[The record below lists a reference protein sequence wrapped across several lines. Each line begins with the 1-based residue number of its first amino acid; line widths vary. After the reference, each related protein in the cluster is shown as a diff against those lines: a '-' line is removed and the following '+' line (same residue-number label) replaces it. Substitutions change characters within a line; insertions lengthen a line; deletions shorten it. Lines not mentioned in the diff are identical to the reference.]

1 MTARKLL
8 ERYVEAKVRRAPSA
22 WRTSAVVPDASGNL
36 LDALQRHLPYPWL
49 KPPELAVDIDRLLAR
64 SSSFDFLYPFREPVA
79 VSD

>member
-1 MTARKLL
+1 
-8 ERYVEAKVRRAPSA
+8 
-22 WRTSAVVPDASGNL
+22 VVPDASGNL

-49 KPPELAVDIDRLLAR
+49 KPHELAIDIDRLLAR